1 MLSNV
6 LILVM
11 WQKCV
16 QNIYKKRIQLG
27 KTYIDLLIIQKIFYA
42 VLKTMIWAALVN
54 SVTGT
59 EIFKIQKQPPEVFSK
74 IQIKVL
80 KNSREATGLFLLTLL
95 NF

>member
-42 VLKTMIWAALVN
+42 VFEDDDLSCTGKFCYRHRNFQNTEAA
-54 SVTGT
+54 TG
-59 EIFKIQKQPPEVFSK
+59 S
-74 IQIKVL
+74 VL
-80 KNSREATGLFLLTLL
+80 KNS
-95 NF
+95 N

>member
-1 MLSNV
+1 MLSDV

-42 VLKTMIWAALVN
+42 VFEDDDLSCTGKFCYRHRNFQNTEAA
-54 SVTGT
+54 TG
-59 EIFKIQKQPPEVFSK
+59 S
-74 IQIKVL
+74 VL
-80 KNSREATGLFLLTLL
+80 KNS
-95 NF
+95 N